1 MGCRKLKLTAS
12 AKAVYAKRR
21 EGTERTLTQHD
32 LTDSAAEGA
41 PRQFHVELF
50 IVHPTL
56 APADISAALGL
67 EADSAHRVGDPRRT
81 PKGTPLSGNYSDTRW
96 RHCVECNVTDQWYAA
111 EVTRLLDRLEPHKAF
126 FANLQSTG
134 GKACVIIQFFGDGYL
149 SDEIPRAT
157 LAKLVE
163 LELALA
169 IESFGDSK
177 VDWA

>member
-1 MGCRKLKLTAS
+1 M
-12 AKAVYAKRR
+12 
-21 EGTERTLTQHD
+21 TQQD
-32 LTDSAAEGA
+32 STDSAAEGG
-41 PRQFHVELF
+41 PRRFHVELF

-56 APADISAALGL
+56 DPADISAEPGL
-67 EADSAHRVGDPRRT
+67 EANTAHRVGDSMRT
-81 PKGTPLSGNYSDTRW
+81 PKGTPVPGNYWDTRW

-111 EVTRLLDRLEPHKAF
+111 EVTRLLDSLEPHKAF
-126 FANLQSTG
+126 FANLKSTG

-169 IESFGDSK
+169 IESFGDSQL
-177 VDWA
+177 